1 MPPRRSKSPPTP
13 SPRPHS
19 HGYPQNGRV
28 NGNGTLNRTTIF
40 LPDVLDENLDC
51 LSLQTGE
58 SRATIVRLALAQY
71 MLQQG
76 YDPYKKPKITVS
88 HR

>member
-1 MPPRRSKSPPTP
+1 MPPRRSSSTAA
-13 SPRPHS
+13 SPRTS
-19 HGYPQNGRV
+19 TNGS
-28 NGNGTLNRTTIF
+28 GGALNRTTIF
-40 LPDVLDENLDC
+40 LPDVMDENLNC
-51 LSLQTGE
+51 LALQTGE

-71 MLQQG
+71 MVSKG

>member
-1 MPPRRSKSPPTP
+1 MPIKKSKLTARSASAKPGS
-13 SPRPHS
+13 SARYNS
-19 HGYPQNGRV
+19 NGAS
-28 NGNGTLNRTTIF
+28 NLNRTTIF
-40 LPDVLDENLDC
+40 LPEVLDENLDC
-51 LSLQTGE
+51 LSMQTGE

-71 MLQQG
+71 MLNQG